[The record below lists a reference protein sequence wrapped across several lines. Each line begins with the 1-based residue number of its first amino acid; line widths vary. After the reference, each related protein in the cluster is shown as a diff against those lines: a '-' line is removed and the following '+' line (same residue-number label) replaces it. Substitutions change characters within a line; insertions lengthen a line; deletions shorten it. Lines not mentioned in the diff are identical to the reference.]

1 MKPTE
6 GKILVDGNDIHE
18 RNLSIQ
24 NKIGFVS
31 QNFFALDD
39 NVLNNIVLGDKKINF
54 SNLKFALKNSLID
67 KAIKKKQIRLKSNI
81 GELGLKISGGQLQR
95 ISIARAL
102 YRMPSVLILDEP
114 SSALDNE
121 NQILL
126 TNILQSL
133 KNKMTIVLISHQ
145 ENLVSKCDK
154 VYKIESGKIKKSNF

>member
-1 MKPTE
+1 M
-6 GKILVDGNDIHE
+6 
-18 RNLSIQ
+18 
-24 NKIGFVS
+24 
-31 QNFFALDD
+31 
-39 NVLNNIVLGDKKINF
+39 
-54 SNLKFALKNSLID
+54 
-67 KAIKKKQIRLKSNI
+67 
-81 GELGLKISGGQLQR
+81 KISGGQLQR

-121 NQILL
+121 NQIML

-154 VYKIESGKIKKSNF
+154 VYKIENGKIKKN

>member
-1 MKPTE
+1 M
-6 GKILVDGNDIHE
+6 
-18 RNLSIQ
+18 
-24 NKIGFVS
+24 
-31 QNFFALDD
+31 
-39 NVLNNIVLGDKKINF
+39 
-54 SNLKFALKNSLID
+54 ID

-154 VYKIESGKIKKSNF
+154 VYKIENGKIKKTNF